1 MGQLSRV
8 NQLAIALLL
17 MGAARNYGWLLA
29 DPQVMGV
36 ASKAIGAIAAI
47 CFLLIIW
54 MNFPRNLLLTLVIA
68 WYAFE
73 ELQTA
78 MCSVMYLIKPWPVE
92 VGQSMCSARIGFD
105 VGAVGVFVVGLL
117 SFKLVHS
124 NGPE

>member
-105 VGAVGVFVVGLL
+105 IGAVGVFVVGLL
-117 SFKLVHS
+117 AFKLVHS

>member
-92 VGQSMCSARIGFD
+92 AGQSMCSARIGFD

-117 SFKLVHS
+117 AFKLVHS

>member
-117 SFKLVHS
+117 AFKLVHS

>member
-1 MGQLSRV
+1 
-8 NQLAIALLL
+8 